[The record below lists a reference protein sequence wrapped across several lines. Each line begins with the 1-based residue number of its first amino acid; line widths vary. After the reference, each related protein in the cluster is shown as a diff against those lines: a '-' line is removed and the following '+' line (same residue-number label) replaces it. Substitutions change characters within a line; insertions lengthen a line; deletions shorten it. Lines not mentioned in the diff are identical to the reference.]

1 MRSASAGGGVDRINT
16 ETAKTPAH
24 ELNAASHWREGNRNA
39 EMAAKINLRKP
50 GASQNPNPNVASH
63 VE

>member
-1 MRSASAGGGVDRINT
+1 VDRINT